1 MNTKANLTIYETEDI
16 RNKIS
21 YAQKNLPW
29 KWFWH
34 ASCVGCTE

>member
-1 MNTKANLTIYETEDI
+1 MNTKAHLTISETEDI

-29 KWFWH
+29 K
-34 ASCVGCTE
+34 